1 MSAAAAARCTD
12 VVSRLSEAAPERD
25 RCSRHRDTPSHGLR
39 AWRTSHFL
47 QRIGHWSVPVG
58 VIASA
63 MAQRAGLDL
72 SPLIRAAEDWP
83 RNWAGGREAKQSI
96 GAWAPTRHV
105 ATRAGNRCIPT
116 RSPKSP

>member
-1 MSAAAAARCTD
+1 LTWSVDYLKLLLSATD
-12 VVSRLSEAAPERD
+12 VRGIAIHPAMVYERGAP
-25 RCSRHRDTPSHGLR
+25 
-39 AWRTSHFL
+39 ATSYNGSG
-47 QRIGHWSVPVG
+47 IESVPVG

-96 GAWAPTRHV
+96 GA
-105 ATRAGNRCIPT
+105 
-116 RSPKSP
+116 